1 MEKPLRAESDAPAK
15 AQEVINKFEK
25 CSRDHMLT
33 FMNEDVCIAICKNW
47 SAIDAGLNQ
56 AMKDMAK
63 PVSTNESQIN
73 MNAILVAASQLIS
86 RMHELAEQGAG
97 LITTVETKKV

>member
-1 MEKPLRAESDAPAK
+1 MDKPLRSESDAPAK

-33 FMNEDVCIAICKNW
+33 FMNRDVCVAICKNW
-47 SAIDAGLNQ
+47 PEIDAGLNQ

-63 PVSTNESQIN
+63 PVSTDEAQVN

-86 RMHELAEQGAG
+86 RMHEFAEKGASE
-97 LITTVETKKV
+97 ISAD